1 VAIVTDTD
9 GNQIL
14 EFIVSKSPVIPPND
28 KDIPL
33 TFCLI
38 VVVYQD
44 NILLIFNP
52 TRKTWEIPGGGII
65 NGETPESAVLRELKE
80 ESGQILK
87 AASYKGMLKWKF
99 HDSGKVEFAALYYGE
114 LTQLA
119 PFEFNEESGGILLW
133 DGTTP
138 VIPISP
144 INHKLIELGRML

>member
-1 VAIVTDTD
+1 MAIVTDPN
-9 GNQIL
+9 GNQVL
-14 EFIVSKSPVIPPND
+14 EFIVSKTPVIPPND

-44 NILLIFNP
+44 SVLLVYNP
-52 TRKTWEIPGGGII
+52 PRKTWEIPGGGII

-80 ESGQILK
+80 ETGQVLK
-87 AASYKGMLKWKF
+87 SPTYKGMLKWKF
-99 HDSGKVEFAALYYGE
+99 QDSGKVEFAALYYGE
-114 LTQLA
+114 LTELA
-119 PFEFNEESGGILLW
+119 PFVFNEEGGGILLW

-138 VIPISP
+138 VIPINP